1 MDLSIAQFFFKT
13 LQESNKTWK
22 KSYSAIS
29 FLKKAL
35 SKIDF

>member
-22 KSYSAIS
+22 KVIFGHQFLEKS
-29 FLKKAL
+29 FVEN
-35 SKIDF
+35 